1 MSKLFIKDRFATTP
15 NSLLNNPNISLRAK
29 GLFAFIQGKPDKWR
43 FSAERIALENKE
55 GVQSVRSALQELEE
69 FGFLQRVKTKNKKG
83 HWEIDYILYCEPQN
97 PADENP
103 TLEFRPSETH
113 MTENPTLEN
122 HTNNIKKDIIKK
134 DINNKEINTINFDK
148 LLSFLNS
155 KTKRNFKI
163 INEAT
168 KKKYLARL
176 KEGYTSKDI
185 ANAIENAVNSE
196 YHKENNFTY
205 LTPEFF
211 SRAVTLDKYSS
222 VNNKPKEKSVN
233 KFVIPKGVSFSGPQY

>member
-15 NSLLNNPNISLRAK
+15 NTLLYNSNISLRAK

-69 FGFLQRVKTKNKKG
+69 LGFLQRVKTKNNKG

-97 PADENP
+97 PVDEKP
-103 TLEFRPSETH
+103 TLEFRPSEIH
-113 MTENPTLEN
+113 MTENPTSGN
-122 HTNNIKKDIIKK
+122 HTNINKTDIIKK
-134 DINNKEINTINFDK
+134 DNNTINNNINFDK

-155 KTKRNFKI
+155 KTGRNFKI

-168 KKKYLARL
+168 KKKYNARL
-176 KEGYTSKDI
+176 KEGYTKDDI
-185 ANAIENAVNSE
+185 LNAIINAVNSD
-196 YHKENNFTY
+196 YHKENGFKY

-211 SRAVTLDKYSS
+211 SRADKLNMYSS
-222 VNNKPKEKSVN
+222 INNKPKENNVKSL
-233 KFVIPKGVSFSGPQY
+233 IPKGVSFSGPQY